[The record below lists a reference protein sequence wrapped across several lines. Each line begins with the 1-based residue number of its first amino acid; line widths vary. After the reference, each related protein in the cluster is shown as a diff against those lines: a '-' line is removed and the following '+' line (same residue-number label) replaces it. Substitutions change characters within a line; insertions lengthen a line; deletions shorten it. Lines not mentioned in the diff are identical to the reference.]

1 MASLQKSVHWI
12 PLTFHKLYTSR
23 QYKRGF
29 SARGPLL
36 VCERTTPVVLL
47 LPVFLCLDIRGT
59 DSRGLWRG
67 PVSVYILKFRDGQK
81 TERKKENRVER
92 DQGELFCAHW
102 VKKALFC
109 HMMSTKNSQGLPIA
123 CWKDWRLAVSS
134 GGTAANSL
142 PGGAPG
148 GVLLL
153 NEVLGARRARQ

>member
-1 MASLQKSVHWI
+1 M
-12 PLTFHKLYTSR
+12 
-23 QYKRGF
+23 
-29 SARGPLL
+29 
-36 VCERTTPVVLL
+36 CERTTPVVLL

-81 TERKKENRVER
+81 K
-92 DQGELFCAHW
+92 
-102 VKKALFC
+102 
-109 HMMSTKNSQGLPIA
+109 GLPIA

>member
-1 MASLQKSVHWI
+1 MSAWH
-12 PLTFHKLYTSR
+12 LYRNQYTEYHSR
-23 QYKRGF
+23 FTNCTRHVNTKEGF
-29 SARGPLL
+29 QPEDPCLCARG
-36 VCERTTPVVLL
+36 LL
-47 LPVFLCLDIRGT
+47 LLCSCCLYSFAWTSEGQT

-81 TERKKENRVER
+81 K
-92 DQGELFCAHW
+92 
-102 VKKALFC
+102 
-109 HMMSTKNSQGLPIA
+109 GLPIA